1 MKKKNRFNVKIVI
14 SVKFKMLKWIEEKTG
29 AGDPGIEEKEGG
41 ETKAGSEEINNNTNN
56 SSAEGY

>member
-1 MKKKNRFNVKIVI
+1 
-14 SVKFKMLKWIEEKTG
+14 MLKWIEEKTG
-29 AGDPGIEEKEGG
+29 AGDPDIEEKEVG